1 MAVFVFFFFFFGGVL
16 PSLCN
21 IQHVLP
27 QFFHLF
33 FFKKKRKKK
42 NSFLL
47 SINALPGFLELY
59 IIHNPI
65 I

>member
-1 MAVFVFFFFFFGGVL
+1 ML

-21 IQHVLP
+21 IQHALP

-33 FFKKKRKKK
+33 FFLFFLKKE
-42 NSFLL
+42 NPFLL